1 MKITEKTEINAELTI
16 DTQYG
21 NMFESESTSNDFPC
35 TLSISETASGVKT
48 AVIKYMD
55 ENGSDCII
63 RLQGHRADIFRK
75 QQNSL
80 HLKIIEGAV
89 TNTVLRMPFGDMP
102 LDVHG
107 RSVKWK
113 NTDGELTA
121 RISYFIGSDITLDL
135 SVKYMYS

>member
-1 MKITEKTEINAELTI
+1 MKISEKEEINAELTI

-21 NMFESESTSNDFPC
+21 NMFETESISNDHHC

-48 AVIKYMD
+48 AVIKYTD

-63 RLQGHRADIFRK
+63 RLQGHRADIFRR
-75 QQNSL
+75 QQNSV

-89 TNTVLRMPFGDMP
+89 TRTELKMPFGSMP
-102 LDVHG
+102 LDVQG

-113 NTDGELTA
+113 TGDGELTA
-121 RISYFIGSDITLDL
+121 RISYFVGNDITLDL